1 MKRQPTE
8 HDKISASK
16 ATEKRLTSKI
26 YRQLNTKKKKKNF
39 KKILKNLSISTSRN
53 LVFTKCQE
61 VCLDMDTKTISL
73 TPQENPSFLKHFPF
87 SDS

>member
-26 YRQLNTKKKKKNF
+26 YRQLNTKKKKKL
-39 KKILKNLSISTSRN
+39 KKN
-53 LVFTKCQE
+53 TKE
-61 VCLDMDTKTISL
+61 Y
-73 TPQENPSFLKHFPF
+73 EYFY
-87 SDS
+87 

>member
-1 MKRQPTE
+1 M
-8 HDKISASK
+8 
-16 ATEKRLTSKI
+16 
-26 YRQLNTKKKKKNF
+26 
-39 KKILKNLSISTSRN
+39 SISTSRN